1 MYTILSSDE
10 YREILANDPTEE
22 QIEKIKKEINSELQ
36 DVVSFCKVDLD
47 DVEELV
53 DIVEFTEIADIY
65 LESTV
70 GSAFRDNDKSLK
82 LARILVKRLV
92 NSMYVNR
99 SYEIASSAKT
109 DIITKNILS
118 KLSNLEEVEWY
129 HQF

>member
-10 YREILANDPTEE
+10 YRDILANDPTEE

-36 DVVSFCKVDLD
+36 DVVSFCKVDCD

-70 GSAFRDNDKSLK
+70 GTGFKENEKTLK

-92 NSMYVNR
+92 NSMYFNR
-99 SYEIASSAKT
+99 SYEISSSAKT

-118 KLSNLEEVEWY
+118 KLSNLEEIE
-129 HQF
+129 

>member
-1 MYTILSSDE
+1 MYTILPSDE
-10 YREILANDPTEE
+10 YREILANNPTEE

-70 GSAFRDNDKSLK
+70 GSAFRDDDKSLR

-92 NSMYVNR
+92 NSMYFNR
-99 SYEIASSAKT
+99 SYEISSSAKT
-109 DIITKNILS
+109 DIITRNILS
-118 KLSNLEEVEWY
+118 KLSNLEEVE
-129 HQF
+129 

>member
-10 YREILANDPTEE
+10 YRDILANDPTEE

-36 DVVSFCKVDLD
+36 DVVSFCKVDCD

-70 GSAFRDNDKSLK
+70 GTGFKENEKTLK

-92 NSMYVNR
+92 NSMYFNR
-99 SYEIASSAKT
+99 SYEISSSAKT

-118 KLSNLEEVEWY
+118 KLSNLEEVE
-129 HQF
+129 

>member
-92 NSMYVNR
+92 NS
-99 SYEIASSAKT
+99 
-109 DIITKNILS
+109 ILIVHM
-118 KLSNLEEVEWY
+118 KLL
-129 HQF
+129 HQLKQIS

>member
-10 YREILANDPTEE
+10 YRDILANDPTEE

-36 DVVSFCKVDLD
+36 DVVSFCKVDCD

-70 GSAFRDNDKSLK
+70 GTGFKENEKTLK

-92 NSMYVNR
+92 NSMYFNR
-99 SYEIASSAKT
+99 SYEIASSVKT

-118 KLSNLEEVEWY
+118 KLSNLEEVE
-129 HQF
+129 